1 VVQSR
6 SPSHEVVDLAAYR
19 QSKMVPQGQLID
31 RPQLDAEETI
41 TEIARYVM
49 LIVQAIRR
57 PRQ

>member
-1 VVQSR
+1 
-6 SPSHEVVDLAAYR
+6 VVDLAAYR